1 MQIFNASDRFTLPAR
16 PSQLLHIRRAVRAL
30 LEFHNADPIEEQDG
44 TFTFAIAPFMLSSR
58 NKPLH
63 RFAGGRISVTQLPD
77 DQVEVAFST
86 RLSPMNIFGCVGAVV
101 VGLSFAFVILN
112 QAEISPWW
120 ALAAA
125 AAGPVF
131 AYTAKD
137 QLVSRAK
144 LALQEAA
151 ALAGRE
157 GNG

>member
-1 MQIFNASDRFTLPAR
+1 MQIFNASERFTLPAP
-16 PSQLLHIRRAVRAL
+16 PSQPVLIKRAVRAL
-30 LEFHNADPIEEQDG
+30 LEFHNAEPIEEQDG

-63 RFAGGRISVTQLPD
+63 RFSGGQITVGEVQD
-77 DQVEVAFST
+77 GQVEVAFSA

-101 VGLSFAFVILN
+101 VGLSFAFIILN
-112 QAEISPWW
+112 SPETSAWW

-125 AAGPVF
+125 AAGPII
-131 AYTAKD
+131 AYSAKD

-151 ALAGRE
+151 ALSSGQ
-157 GNG
+157 G